1 MENLKHTKG
10 QWAVMYST
18 SHHDY
23 QTFEVAMKNPTFEQK
38 EANAQ
43 LIEAAPDLL
52 EALINLIETVENIS
66 IDGYYNDVVNKSL
79 DIAVNAINKATK

>member
-10 QWAVMYST
+10 QWGIMYST
-18 SHHDY
+18 SHQDY

-52 EALINLIETVENIS
+52 EALIETKAFMERQFLM
-66 IDGYYNDVVNKSL
+66 IDLLKNKEY
-79 DIAVNAINKATK
+79 IKIKTAINKATK